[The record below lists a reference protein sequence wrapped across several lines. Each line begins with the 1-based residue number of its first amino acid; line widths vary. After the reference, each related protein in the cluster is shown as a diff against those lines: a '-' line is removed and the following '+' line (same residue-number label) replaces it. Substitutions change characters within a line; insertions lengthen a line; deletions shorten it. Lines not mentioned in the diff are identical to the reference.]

1 MIAMMKSP
9 FTGKEMM
16 RIYEKRTWNF
26 RGEQF
31 EYYHTAWQCP
41 DTGEQFTTD
50 ESDTAGFMQVTNQ
63 YRQKYGIPYTDEI
76 IAVRNKYGIS
86 AAKMSLILGIG
97 VNQYRLYEKGEVP
110 SVSNGRMIRSIMN
123 PKVMLDMI
131 ESSKHELSP
140 QEYAKISEKVKV
152 TISENENFKI
162 AQYETNRIFTSPRGE
177 ENGFAPTSLTRLKN
191 IMLSILNQCNG
202 MWCTKMN
209 KLLFYIDFYAY
220 RERGYAMTGLTYK
233 AIDFGPV
240 PERWDRVYS
249 EFSEISQDIQQCGDY
264 EGSILHAHSPI
275 TDGVLSDDEIQ
286 IITTVCKTFGNKSS
300 REVSQISH
308 NENAWLNHHDA
319 HERISFNEAFSL
331 KAL

>member
-1 MIAMMKSP
+1 MMKSP

-50 ESDTAGFMQVTNQ
+50 ESDTAGFIQVTNQ

-140 QEYAKISEKVKV
+140 QEYAKISEKVKA
-152 TISENENFKI
+152 TISESEKL
-162 AQYETNRIFTSPRGE
+162 QNR
-177 ENGFAPTSLTRLKN
+177 
-191 IMLSILNQCNG
+191 SI
-202 MWCTKMN
+202 
-209 KLLFYIDFYAY
+209 
-220 RERGYAMTGLTYK
+220 R
-233 AIDFGPV
+233 
-240 PERWDRVYS
+240 
-249 EFSEISQDIQQCGDY
+249 
-264 EGSILHAHSPI
+264 
-275 TDGVLSDDEIQ
+275 
-286 IITTVCKTFGNKSS
+286 NKSHFHLTS
-300 REVSQISH
+300 WRRKRIRTHITHTLKKHHAKHSQSMQWRVVYE
-308 NENAWLNHHDA
+308 NEQIAVLY
-319 HERISFNEAFSL
+319 
-331 KAL
+331 

>member
-1 MIAMMKSP
+1 MKSP

-140 QEYAKISEKVKV
+140 QEYAKISEKVKPPSV
-152 TISENENFKI
+152 KAKTTK
-162 AQYETNRIFTSPRGE
+162 
-177 ENGFAPTSLTRLKN
+177 SLNTRQN
-191 IMLSILNQCNG
+191 
-202 MWCTKMN
+202 
-209 KLLFYIDFYAY
+209 
-220 RERGYAMTGLTYK
+220 
-233 AIDFGPV
+233 
-240 PERWDRVYS
+240 
-249 EFSEISQDIQQCGDY
+249 
-264 EGSILHAHSPI
+264 
-275 TDGVLSDDEIQ
+275 
-286 IITTVCKTFGNKSS
+286 
-300 REVSQISH
+300 
-308 NENAWLNHHDA
+308 
-319 HERISFNEAFSL
+319 AFSPHPVE
-331 KAL
+331 KKTALLPHHSHA

>member
-1 MIAMMKSP
+1 MKSP

-50 ESDTAGFMQVTNQ
+50 ESDTAGFMQVSNQ

-97 VNQYRLYEKGEVP
+97 VNQYRLYEKGEVS

-140 QEYAKISEKVKV
+140 QEYAKISEKVKA
-152 TISENENFKI
+152 TISESENYKI

-177 ENGFAPTSLTRLKN
+177 ENGFAPT
-191 IMLSILNQCNG
+191 
-202 MWCTKMN
+202 
-209 KLLFYIDFYAY
+209 
-220 RERGYAMTGLTYK
+220 
-233 AIDFGPV
+233 
-240 PERWDRVYS
+240 
-249 EFSEISQDIQQCGDY
+249 
-264 EGSILHAHSPI
+264 
-275 TDGVLSDDEIQ
+275 
-286 IITTVCKTFGNKSS
+286 
-300 REVSQISH
+300 
-308 NENAWLNHHDA
+308 
-319 HERISFNEAFSL
+319 
-331 KAL
+331 